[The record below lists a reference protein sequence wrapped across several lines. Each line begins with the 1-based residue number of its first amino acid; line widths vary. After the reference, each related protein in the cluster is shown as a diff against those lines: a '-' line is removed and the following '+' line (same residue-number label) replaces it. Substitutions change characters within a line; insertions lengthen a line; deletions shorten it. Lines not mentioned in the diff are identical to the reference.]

1 MLAAPKLLKK
11 FIDIRHSI
19 LQNTQV
25 VDVIAR
31 FKRRRKI

>member
-1 MLAAPKLLKK
+1 LKK
-11 FIDIRHSI
+11 FIDIRPSI
-19 LQNTQV
+19 LQNAQV